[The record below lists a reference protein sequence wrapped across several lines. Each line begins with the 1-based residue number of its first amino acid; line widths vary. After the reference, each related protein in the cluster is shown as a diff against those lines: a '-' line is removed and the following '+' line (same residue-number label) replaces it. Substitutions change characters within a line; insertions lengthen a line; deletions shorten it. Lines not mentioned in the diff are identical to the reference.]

1 VFHGAGKL
9 YFSGLRLIPDR
20 SDAIID
26 RTPSIG
32 AIMVA
37 STTHISGFWVVVPV
51 ATVGIHCYC
60 ANVSA
65 M

>member
-1 VFHGAGKL
+1 MFHGAGKL
-9 YFSGLRLIPDR
+9 YFSGLPLIPDR

-51 ATVGIHCYC
+51 ALG
-60 ANVSA
+60 
-65 M
+65 

>member
-1 VFHGAGKL
+1 MGEAVL
-9 YFSGLRLIPDR
+9 QRGLRLIPDR
-20 SDAIID
+20 SGVIID

-37 STTHISGFWVVVPV
+37 STTYISGVLVVVPV
-51 ATVGIHCYC
+51 ATVGIHSYC